1 MARHFREPD
10 LHDLLRDPLTEILMA
25 RDGISRDA
33 MMSLLTWAA
42 AQRTAGAPILPPG
55 EAGAR

>member
-10 LHDLLRDPLTEILMA
+10 LDDLLRDPITEILMA

-33 MMSLLTWAA
+33 MMSLLSWA
-42 AQRTAGAPILPPG
+42 AQRIASAPILPPD
-55 EAGAR
+55 EVGAR